1 MQVNHVLIITQI
13 IKHGKTEQ
21 KQSKTQKEVQG
32 NRTNSDD
39 SVEEN
44 PRSDGVA

>member
-1 MQVNHVLIITQI
+1 MLIITQI

-32 NRTNSDD
+32 NRANSDGG
-39 SVEEN
+39 VEEN
-44 PRSDGVA
+44 PGSDGLA